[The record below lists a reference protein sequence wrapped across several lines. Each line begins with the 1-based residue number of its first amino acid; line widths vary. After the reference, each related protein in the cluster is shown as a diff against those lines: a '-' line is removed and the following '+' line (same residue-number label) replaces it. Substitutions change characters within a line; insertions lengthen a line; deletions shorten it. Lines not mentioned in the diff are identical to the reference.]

1 VTIASTDLVELSR
14 SARCEATQRRQSP
27 SIHKTKKA
35 TINAGADEG
44 SLCHLKEHLEA
55 RDPSSANALI
65 QTFCTLRTDCMSAA
79 NSCGLY
85 VGIRSI
91 RTKLHFHH
99 SASKVPFAVKD
110 QQGYILASVSIT
122 MQSRTPAAEVY
133 RLKLSADLT
142 GLQESLTPLL
152 AAQLDKDD
160 RCGERI
166 AIQQATLTP
175 APPAALATVQLH
187 YERFACVKV
196 FGKQQARRIVAGNA
210 VIPVRLT
217 PAVEKDS
224 TQLRLNPEV
233 GAIQADGSLG
243 ELLRSGALGE
253 MIQEKIRDSI
263 LNAMQKGANLAA
275 TLPPAA
281 QSYATIDSA
290 QFQDAGSAHLAVE
303 LVGEIRI
310 PHQQLQ
316 ALTQQLKSR
325 IAAAR

>member
-1 VTIASTDLVELSR
+1 MLLLV
-14 SARCEATQRRQSP
+14 
-27 SIHKTKKA
+27 
-35 TINAGADEG
+35 
-44 SLCHLKEHLEA
+44 
-55 RDPSSANALI
+55 
-65 QTFCTLRTDCMSAA
+65 CTLSSSTLPTILAA
-79 NSCGLY
+79 QESTFR
-85 VGIRSI
+85 IPPQKI
-91 RTKLHFHH
+91 AFT
-99 SASKVPFAVKD
+99 VKD
-110 QQGYILASVSIT
+110 QQAYITASAVVSMST
-122 MQSRTPAAEVY
+122 KTAGTDTF
-133 RLKLSADLT
+133 RLQLTADLT
-142 GLQESLTPLL
+142 GLQENLTPLL

-166 AIQQATLTP
+166 AIQQGILTP
-175 APPAALATVQLH
+175 APPGVLATVQLH
-187 YERFACVKV
+187 YERFACVKA

-281 QSYATIDSA
+281 QPYATIDSA
-290 QFQDAGSAHLAVE
+290 KFQDAGAQHLAVE

-310 PHQQLQ
+310 PREQLQ
-316 ALTQQLKSR
+316 AVTQQLKSR
-325 IAAAR
+325 IASAR